1 MNRVI
6 RMVLRGWDDV
16 SEIVMSACT
25 GAMAAISPAVLG
37 PSVPLSLCL
46 TRPGV
51 GERGAGA
58 EACST
63 AASNCSSNCSAG
75 ARTSL
80 QPLTAGGGGG
90 ARVASGR
97 GQQTET
103 RGPWLRSNCVR
114 RETWLLN
121 PEIVIAVEN
130 VPVYWP
136 LLMEPSIIPKK
147 QKMLP
152 GWYFLWQK
160 INCSNKIYETA
171 SLFSFAHQ
179 KNQVEC
185 ILYKYD
191 LFKTLWKNCS
201 YRYGS
206 VLIHFRL
213 PQKEHCSRIFCFEL
227 YHVEEKTV
235 SQ

>member
-37 PSVPLSLCL
+37 PSVPLSLL

-58 EACST
+58 EPACST

-114 RETWLLN
+114 RETWLLK
-121 PEIVIAVEN
+121 
-130 VPVYWP
+130 
-136 LLMEPSIIPKK
+136 LQL
-147 QKMLP
+147 KM
-152 GWYFLWQK
+152 
-160 INCSNKIYETA
+160 
-171 SLFSFAHQ
+171 SLFIDHCWWSLQSSQ
-179 KNQVEC
+179 KNKKCFLVDIFYDRKSIVLTKSMKLLHCFLLHIKKIRWSAFFINMTFLRLYEKIVPIVMVLSWF
-185 ILYKYD
+185 ILDCHKKNIAAGYFALSSIMSKKK
-191 LFKTLWKNCS
+191 LFHNN
-201 YRYGS
+201 
-206 VLIHFRL
+206 
-213 PQKEHCSRIFCFEL
+213 
-227 YHVEEKTV
+227 
-235 SQ
+235 

>member
-1 MNRVI
+1 
-6 RMVLRGWDDV
+6 
-16 SEIVMSACT
+16 MSACT

-58 EACST
+58 EACIT

-103 RGPWLRSNCVR
+103 RGP
-114 RETWLLN
+114 
-121 PEIVIAVEN
+121 
-130 VPVYWP
+130 
-136 LLMEPSIIPKK
+136 
-147 QKMLP
+147 
-152 GWYFLWQK
+152 
-160 INCSNKIYETA
+160 
-171 SLFSFAHQ
+171 
-179 KNQVEC
+179 
-185 ILYKYD
+185 
-191 LFKTLWKNCS
+191 
-201 YRYGS
+201 
-206 VLIHFRL
+206 
-213 PQKEHCSRIFCFEL
+213 
-227 YHVEEKTV
+227 
-235 SQ
+235 